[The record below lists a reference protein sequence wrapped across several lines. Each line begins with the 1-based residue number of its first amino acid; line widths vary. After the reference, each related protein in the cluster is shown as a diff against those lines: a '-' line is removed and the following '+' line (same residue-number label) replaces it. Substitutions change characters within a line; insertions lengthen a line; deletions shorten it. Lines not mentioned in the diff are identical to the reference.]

1 MTDKNNKPTLRNATR
16 PESRHALNLSRAIHD
31 VERTGKSVTQST
43 MPTLRLRDA
52 LIDEKQS

>member
-16 PESRHALNLSRAIHD
+16 PESRHALNLSRAVHD
-31 VERTGKSVTQST
+31 VERTGEPVTQST

-52 LIDEKQS
+52 LIDEE